1 MNGNNI
7 IDVQKLEIT
16 PQDADNTYL
25 GIDAD
30 GQLIRTK
37 IELSSGGGEAFANI
51 IERNCYLTSVSWYFD
66 ENGQPNEEEIEII
79 EITEEQRAYNI
90 ETYEMAYGDNVP
102 LLTHSGGFFEMSS
115 GQWNPSEGTG
125 EVSFSRVIGDSMLLN
140 RIAVMSIKINHNGD
154 ADGRVKLYDFYS
166 KKEVDDLISN
176 IEIPEGGNGDLSNYY
191 TKEEVN
197 GIADTKQNTIEDL
210 DTIRS
215 GAAAGA
221 TALQSIPSEYIT
233 ETELETR
240 LENVGGGDGGSTVVE
255 LTGSKPTLDEFNILY
270 ESAAAGK
277 PTFVKYDEGV
287 FNIIADNNSVT
298 NRGLYHFYADAF
310 TVYIVFWYKQ
320 TNKDTIYDN
329 KSEFVKTND
338 GIKNKLKS
346 SKDDIKLYSADE
358 YSNLPRYFEDYSST
372 ISAPISTYYGK
383 SGTFLLDGKMYY
395 FDVVNGEKDGIYV
408 KPKVV
413 DLLNISGGDVD
424 LSEYYTKTEINGLI
438 GDINNILETI

>member
-1 MNGNNI
+1 MDGNNI
-7 IDVQKLEIT
+7 IDVQQLEIT

-25 GIDAD
+25 GIDEN

-37 IELSSGGGEAFANI
+37 IELSSGGGE
-51 IERNCYLTSVSWYFD
+51 S
-66 ENGQPNEEEIEII
+66 
-79 EITEEQRAYNI
+79 
-90 ETYEMAYGDNVP
+90 
-102 LLTHSGGFFEMSS
+102 
-115 GQWNPSEGTG
+115 
-125 EVSFSRVIGDSMLLN
+125 
-140 RIAVMSIKINHNGD
+140 
-154 ADGRVKLYDFYS
+154 
-166 KKEVDDLISN
+166 
-176 IEIPEGGNGDLSNYY
+176 DLSNYY
-191 TKEEVN
+191 TKSEVDEKIENIDIPEVDLSNYYTKQEINNKGYVTDSDVNDYVGNEIEQLEEVIN
-197 GIADTKQNTIEDL
+197 TKQDKITDL

-221 TALQSIPSEYIT
+221 TALQTIPSEYIT

-310 TVYIVFWYKQ
+310 TVYIVFWYNQ
-320 TNKDTIYDN
+320 TNKDTVYDN

-424 LSEYYTKTEINGLI
+424 LSEYYTKTEIDGLI
-438 GDINNILETI
+438 GDINYVLTSI